1 MSSRNSPIGLVRPSF
16 PIPTPLTVCSDWIT
30 PLFCQLAFNICSPSS
45 SSVNDFGKQIHRY
58 RTPQVP
64 SLPHLCSR
72 APLRLMVPSCQQRLI
87 LLPQDQVAC
96 DSSGLL
102 RYDLFPSFNRLSP
115 VVRKHNAPI
124 LKQQGKA
131 IKPILL
137 HLLTTSPFLFPIF
150 PRKRPLK
157 NHL

>member
-1 MSSRNSPIGLVRPSF
+1 MGLVLPSF
-16 PIPTPLTVCSDWIT
+16 PISTPLTVCRDWIK
-30 PLFCQLAFNICSPSS
+30 PFFCQLAFNICSPSS

-64 SLPHLCSR
+64 SLLHLCSW
-72 APLRLMVPSCQQRLI
+72 APLCLMVPSCQQRPI

-96 DSSGLL
+96 DSSGLFL
-102 RYDLFPSFNRLSP
+102 YYLFPSFNRLSP
-115 VVRKHNAPI
+115 LVHKHNAPI
-124 LKQQGKA
+124 LKQQGQA

-137 HLLTTSPFLFPIF
+137 RLLTTSPILCPFFH
-150 PRKRPLK
+150 RKRPLK